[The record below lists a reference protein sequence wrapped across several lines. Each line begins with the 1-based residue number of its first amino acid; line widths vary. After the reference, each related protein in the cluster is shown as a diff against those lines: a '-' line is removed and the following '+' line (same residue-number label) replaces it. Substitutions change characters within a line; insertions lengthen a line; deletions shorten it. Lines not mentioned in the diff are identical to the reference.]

1 MLPPC
6 YAAPQ
11 AIKRKLHVYVSIE
24 IRTNL
29 SKSISFWLN
38 QGKLVGNIPSRGCC
52 PCRHCHCHCI
62 VLLFLLSL
70 LSLSPFANDQITSY
84 FSFSLSF
91 QVIAASFHS
100 CIEFFPRGTNIH
112 GGEKQ
117 AIISLNKTF
126 KKTAADAL
134 KSSA

>member
-1 MLPPC
+1 MPRLKC
-6 YAAPQ
+6 G
-11 AIKRKLHVYVSIE
+11 
-24 IRTNL
+24 RTYQN
-29 SKSISFWLN
+29 WLK
-38 QGKLVGNIPSRGCC
+38 QGKLVGNIPSRSSSGCC
-52 PCRHCHCHCI
+52 PRRHCHCI

-134 KSSA
+134 KSPRLKYFE